1 MLSKFLKIIAFIIL
15 ISLNESFANIIYEK
29 DNIII
34 TEIELE
40 KYKELDINSTGEE
53 LSNKEIIKK
62 IVLIKK
68 TIEKVIIRN
77 PEAMDQID
85 ANIKLEIGKENF
97 EDEVKR
103 DYFRFFKIRN
113 ELIFEYFRN
122 EFDLSDLKN
131 VFLAFNEIKIPIS
144 SNNCLTIDNVIDLK
158 NNEIFLKSYFY
169 NLKNNKSD
177 YTVMLDNKEY
187 SACINQNIYRR
198 IEAGVINYI
207 KDLTEGDFKKF
218 IYE

>member
-97 EDEVKR
+97 EDEAKR

-144 SNNCLTIDNVIDLK
+144 LNNCLTIDNVINLK

-198 IEAGVINYI
+198 IEAGIINYI
-207 KDLTEGDFKKF
+207 KDLTEDDFQKF

>member
-1 MLSKFLKIIAFIIL
+1 
-15 ISLNESFANIIYEK
+15 
-29 DNIII
+29 
-34 TEIELE
+34 
-40 KYKELDINSTGEE
+40 